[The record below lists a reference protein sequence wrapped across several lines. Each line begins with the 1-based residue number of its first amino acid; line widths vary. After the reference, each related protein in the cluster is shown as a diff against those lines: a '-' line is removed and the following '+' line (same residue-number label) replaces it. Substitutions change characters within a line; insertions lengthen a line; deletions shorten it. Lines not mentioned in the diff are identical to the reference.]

1 MSRSGSF
8 GRIRALV
15 LTGVCAA
22 ALGFSACG
30 DDEEEP
36 ATSATTEA
44 ETTETETTE
53 ADSSDDVEALR
64 EQFNASLLQT
74 LTTTQNLSK
83 SQAECAIAELQD
95 VITDDVLEELNATGT
110 VSSEVQKAAV
120 DAGIACQDE

>member
-1 MSRSGSF
+1 MSRPRSSI
-8 GRIRALV
+8 RIRAFV

-36 ATSATTEA
+36 TTSATTEA

-53 ADSSDDVEALR
+53 AGSSDDVEALR
-64 EQFNASLLQT
+64 EQFNAALLQT
-74 LTTTQNLSK
+74 LTTTQDLSD

-95 VITDDVLEELNATGT
+95 VITDDVLQELNETGT
-110 VSSEVQKAAV
+110 VSPEVQEAAI